1 MQRIRFRCGNFIQLP
16 MKGFSQCFFLLN
28 NSRFL
33 NERDKVT
40 NSEFFLGL
48 TFFQKSILCILFTIL
63 VYWPYSNSVKRT
75 LKSLRIGIF
84 IFLRLYSWNQ
94 NFISGAS
101 RPRKIFKFLV
111 SVSYLSIITCHED
124 KIVASFRT
132 DALSRKLL
140 QEKIH
145 ETSCAPEILFK
156 KQSCWPAASLSPANL
171 LIKRLLNRCFF
182 LSQFCESFK
191 NTFFYRTSWGDCFR
205 WEIIFFQ
212 TNIALK

>member
-1 MQRIRFRCGNFIQLP
+1 M
-16 MKGFSQCFFLLN
+16 CFVYHSGAL
-28 NSRFL
+28 
-33 NERDKVT
+33 
-40 NSEFFLGL
+40 
-48 TFFQKSILCILFTIL
+48 TIL
-63 VYWPYSNSVKRT
+63 QFCKENFEELADWNIWYY
-75 LKSLRIGIF
+75 

-111 SVSYLSIITCHED
+111 SVSYLSIIACHED

-145 ETSCAPEILFK
+145 ETSCAPEISFK
-156 KQSCWPAASLSPANL
+156 KQSCWPAAGLSPANL

-182 LSQFCESFK
+182 LSQFYENFK

-212 TNIALK
+212 TDIALK